1 MLLVGCALVR
11 RRRTCGDSR
20 IDRGSRSRV
29 ERVGCGGFEP
39 HLVAQRLA
47 AYAGSAGRSGQKS
60 VASARLEGSGSRS
73 PKRLGSAW
81 PVATGQPFGKRK
93 RGRAGI
99 AGKSPRVWS
108 NVAPML
114 KLAIHDFEG
123 RTHYVPLKDGEYS
136 IGRDDANQICLA
148 DRNVSRQ
155 HARVLAKNSQV
166 WIENVAATYGT
177 RFNSLF
183 LRERTEVQPGDVIE
197 VGDYK
202 LELINEDGGA
212 SRRDNALKDPSGS
225 PASDA
230 RSAAP
235 QASKGKAPD
244 GATAIVNLADISS
257 LLNKEAAA
265 PSQAIAEAAQPR
277 LVVESE
283 NLRGL
288 ELRITKTPVVI
299 GRVRENAD
307 LVIDHR
313 SISKEHARLTRLTD
327 GTWQVLDLGSANG
340 IKVNGEPYS
349 KSEVRSGDRV
359 ELGHVS
365 LRFLAAGAKAAS
377 GSVAPA
383 AGGKKGSGALVLA
396 GGVVLLVI
404 LGVIAAVVLSGK
416 KGDEGTKPVVADD
429 KAGAGNVDKPTPAEE
444 KAPEKA
450 AEDKVEA
457 KAAEPK
463 AAEPKAED
471 PAPKVAVGDQL
482 MATVQTKVDEGKYEE
497 AAAILEAAKIS
508 NPGSATIAAK
518 HAELQQLVTQKR
530 KLQKAE
536 AELDKD
542 PTKTLDLAAEVLA
555 GAPSGS
561 PMRDAA
567 ASLVDAAKAKIRRKS
582 GSPSSAPT
590 QPKEVKAPEPK
601 EAKPPKE
608 EVKAPEPTGAKSG
621 KELYDEAREALGSS
635 EWDKAVSLGRQAIKS
650 GYKKANTVLAKAY
663 WGKGDKGNCLKAAQA
678 AVDAGFDDAAMQ
690 SLLNKC
696 Q

>member
-1 MLLVGCALVR
+1 
-11 RRRTCGDSR
+11 
-20 IDRGSRSRV
+20 
-29 ERVGCGGFEP
+29 
-39 HLVAQRLA
+39 
-47 AYAGSAGRSGQKS
+47 
-60 VASARLEGSGSRS
+60 
-73 PKRLGSAW
+73 
-81 PVATGQPFGKRK
+81 
-93 RGRAGI
+93 
-99 AGKSPRVWS
+99 
-108 NVAPML
+108 ML

-136 IGRDDANQICLA
+136 IGRDDANQICLI
-148 DRNVSRQ
+148 DRNVSRH

-166 WIENVAATYGT
+166 WIENVSATYGT
-177 RFNSLF
+177 RFNNLF

-202 LELINEDGGA
+202 LELVNENGGA
-212 SRRDNALKDPSGS
+212 SPRRDNALKDPGS
-225 PASDA
+225 QPAADARPAS
-230 RSAAP
+230 S
-235 QASKGKAPD
+235 QSSKGKAPD

-313 SISKEHARLTRLTD
+313 SISKEHARLTRLGD

-349 KSEVRSGDRV
+349 KSEVRSGDRL

-383 AGGKKGSGALVLA
+383 AGGKKSSGALVLA
-396 GGVVLLVI
+396 GGVIVLVI

-416 KGDEGTKPVVADD
+416 KGDEPARPTVADD
-429 KAGAGNVDKPTPAEE
+429 KSGAEKSGAEKSGAEKPSKGAEDKVAE
-444 KAPEKA
+444 KAPE
-450 AEDKVEA
+450 ERP
-457 KAAEPK
+457 EPK
-463 AAEPKAED
+463 AAEPKVAEPKTDDGAAKVPVAD
-471 PAPKVAVGDQL
+471 PL
-482 MATVQTKVDEGKYEE
+482 MATVQTKLDEGKYEE

-518 HAELQQLVTQKR
+518 HAELQQLVGQKR

-536 AELDKD
+536 SELDRD
-542 PTKTLDLAAEVLA
+542 PTKTLELAAEVLA
-555 GAPSGS
+555 GAPSDS
-561 PMRDAA
+561 PMRAAA
-567 ASLVDAAKAKIRRKS
+567 ASLVDAAKAKIRKKS
-582 GSPSSAPT
+582 AGTPPAP
-590 QPKEVKAPEPK
+590 PRDVKAPDTK
-601 EAKPPKE
+601 ETRPPRE
-608 EVKAPEPTGAKSG
+608 EAKAPEPTGAKSG

-663 WGKGDKGNCLKAAQA
+663 WGKGDKGNCLKYAQA

>member
-1 MLLVGCALVR
+1 
-11 RRRTCGDSR
+11 
-20 IDRGSRSRV
+20 
-29 ERVGCGGFEP
+29 
-39 HLVAQRLA
+39 
-47 AYAGSAGRSGQKS
+47 
-60 VASARLEGSGSRS
+60 
-73 PKRLGSAW
+73 
-81 PVATGQPFGKRK
+81 
-93 RGRAGI
+93 
-99 AGKSPRVWS
+99 
-108 NVAPML
+108 ML

-177 RFNSLF
+177 RFNNLF
-183 LRERTEVQPGDVIE
+183 LRERTELQPGDVIE

-202 LELINEDGGA
+202 LELINEDAGGGA
-212 SRRDNALKDPSGS
+212 RRDNALKDPGAG
-225 PASDA
+225 PAADA
-230 RSAAP
+230 RPAAP
-235 QASKGKAPD
+235 QSSKGKAPD

-257 LLNKEAAA
+257 LLNKEAAS

-313 SISKEHARLTRLTD
+313 SISKEHARLTRLND

-365 LRFLAAGAKAAS
+365 LRFLAAGAKPSS

-383 AGGKKGSGALVLA
+383 SGGKKSNGALVLA
-396 GGVVLLVI
+396 GAVVLLIV

-416 KGDEGTKPVVADD
+416 KGDEPQKPAVANDKGGAD
-429 KAGAGNVDKPTPAEE
+429 KASAGQA
-444 KAPEKA
+444 AA
-450 AEDKVEA
+450 AEDKADKPLEDKGEPAGSEAKGTETKGTEPKAVEA
-457 KAAEPK
+457 KPDEAPPK
-463 AAEPKAED
+463 A
-471 PAPKVAVGDQL
+471 AVGDQM
-482 MATVQTKVDEGKYEE
+482 MATVQAKVDDGKYEE

-508 NPGSATIAAK
+508 NPGNAAIAAK
-518 HAELQQLVTQKR
+518 YAELEQLVAQKR

-542 PTKTLDLAAEVLA
+542 PTKTLELAAEVLA

-561 PMRDAA
+561 PMRAAA

-582 GSPSSAPT
+582 AAPSAPT
-590 QPKEVKAPEPK
+590 APK
-601 EAKPPKE
+601 EAKPPEVKEPKPPKE
-608 EVKAPEPTGAKSG
+608 EAKAAEPAGAKSG
-621 KELYDEAREALGSS
+621 KELYDEAREALASS
-635 EWDKAVSLGRQAIKS
+635 EWDKAVSLGRQAIKG

-663 WGKGDKGNCLKAAQA
+663 WGKGDKGNCLKYAQA
-678 AVDAGFDDAAMQ
+678 AVDAGFDDATMQ
-690 SLLNKC
+690 SLINKC